1 MSRGRDWQF
10 QKLNAHLIRAWSLFE
25 RVIPIYQVNMV
36 LDMIELEDWISVTQT
51 EQELNRSLVQPIAPH
66 RASCGAGPGYSG
78 LCPLGC
84 ANPHRT
90 CSAARS
96 PTTTTLP
103 LQPQPLFPR
112 PARCLLASHHA
123 PIAVSPPLLPH
134 GGCWQPSA
142 LSCLSASGPRPALAW
157 PRQACSSLPLSFPPQ
172 GPWLEAVSTHGLTSA
187 EQRDGI
193 I

>member
-10 QKLNAHLIRAWSLFE
+10 QKLNAHLIRAWNLFE

-36 LDMIELEDWISVTQT
+36 LDMIELEDWISVTQA
-51 EQELNRSLVQPIAPH
+51 EQELSRSLVQPIAPH

-90 CSAARS
+90 CSAACS
-96 PTTTTLP
+96 PTTTLP

-112 PARCLLASHHA
+112 PARCLLAFHHI

-134 GGCWQPSA
+134 GGHGQPSA
-142 LSCLSASGPRPALAW
+142 PSHLSSPVSPDLLWPGHAKLAPVCHSLSHPRCPDW
-157 PRQACSSLPLSFPPQ
+157 RQCPHMVWQVLSR
-172 GPWLEAVSTHGLTSA
+172 EMA
-187 EQRDGI
+187 
-193 I
+193 